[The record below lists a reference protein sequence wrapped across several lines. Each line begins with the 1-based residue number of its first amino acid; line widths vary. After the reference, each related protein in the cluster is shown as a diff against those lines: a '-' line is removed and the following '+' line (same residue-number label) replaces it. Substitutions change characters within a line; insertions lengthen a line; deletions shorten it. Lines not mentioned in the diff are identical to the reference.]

1 MIIIIILL
9 ANGLLFEKSLQT
21 SDVLGE
27 LCVLLLI
34 QKSKVGVSTVSLNI
48 VTARGFRFY
57 TPD

>member
-1 MIIIIILL
+1 MIIILIFL
-9 ANGLLFEKSLQT
+9 ANGLLVEKFLQT

-48 VTARGFRFY
+48 VTAGGFGFY